1 MGENS
6 SLIGKEFDSESV
18 YGLFIKDKN
27 KIIWG

>member
-1 MGENS
+1 MGKNS

-27 KIIWG
+27 KII